1 MGRVQEGGG
10 GASPQAKLRCAAHV
24 LDVNG
29 AAPLLLLQLL
39 WLVLLL
45 LLPPLQLQLLLLL
58 LLMLMLLLLLVVVP
72 RPLLVLPLLLPLL
85 AVFVPRLLWRDL
97 SHSWERRTMPDLK
110 VRRRVPGV
118 QASFAQ
124 GQHLVFG
131 GVQRST
137 PPRRKSARP
146 HIMPVPAVDR
156 PIRLRAPIRT
166 L

>member
-39 WLVLLL
+39 LLVLLL

-110 VRRRVPGV
+110 VSRRVPG
-118 QASFAQ
+118 
-124 GQHLVFG
+124 GEHLVFG
-131 GVQRST
+131 GVRRSA
-137 PPRRKSARP
+137 PPHRKSARP

>member
-10 GASPQAKLRCAAHV
+10 GASSQAKRRCAAQA

-29 AAPLLLLQLL
+29 AAPLLLLLL
-39 WLVLLL
+39 LLL
-45 LLPPLQLQLLLLL
+45 LLPPPPRPLQLLLLL
-58 LLMLMLLLLLVVVP
+58 LLMLMLMMLVVVVP

-85 AVFVPRLLWRDL
+85 AVFVPRLLLWRDL